1 MIDRIKIVD
10 CVQRYFCVPKGDI
23 YLKYKQSPSSALA
36 KRVAVYLLYDKDFGN
51 ETAASIARFLGMS
64 TRNIYH
70 ILRDVEREIWADGYE
85 VKCINE
91 IKERLKPTKE

>member
-1 MIDRIKIVD
+1 MIDRTQIVD
-10 CVQRYFCVPKGDI
+10 CVQRFFCVPKGDI

-64 TRNIYH
+64 VRNVYH
-70 ILRDVEREIWADGYE
+70 ILRDVEKELWADGYE
-85 VKCINE
+85 TKCIKE
-91 IKERLKPTKE
+91 IKEQLKPIRE